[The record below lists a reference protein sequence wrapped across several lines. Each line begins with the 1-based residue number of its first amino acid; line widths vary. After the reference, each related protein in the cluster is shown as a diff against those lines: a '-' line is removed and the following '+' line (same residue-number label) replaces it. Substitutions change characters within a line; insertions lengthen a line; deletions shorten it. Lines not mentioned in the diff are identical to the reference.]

1 MRLRTG
7 EDRLLRP
14 QNPSNPD
21 PGGFDQRPTW
31 RPDEIPL
38 DDGRTLV
45 LEDS

>member
-21 PGGFDQRPTW
+21 LDGFDQRPTW
-31 RPDEIPL
+31 RPEEIPL
-38 DDGRTLV
+38 DDGRALV